1 MLCDNIIN
9 SVPIGLTNLEIA
21 RYLYIK
27 LCSMVCFN
35 TTIHNTDSNNF
46 YRLYNMNIDP
56 KTFDD
61 SQVNCYT
68 WSQLYSFL
76 LNYFNIKNKIV
87 KYWHS
92 YVIFY
97 IDNVKLVADSS
108 FGVYSDMS
116 RIHYGDETNFFGP
129 CIYQDSCIESNVV
142 SFNDVSINFLNKA
155 DYKIG
160 YLDKILRV
168 KEFKKKLCSIK
179 SNKSYDIVSKLD
191 FLFSCIG
198 SLSFGYYES
207 KEFVFELEKYIL
219 TDKELDKVGVVE
231 LKRNNSINDTDIIEC
246 IFVNYNSSY
255 KYYILCPLLPIRGIS
270 SDELSLLY
278 LCGFNNEKKYI
289 PGDIH
294 LRRDIKDLSN
304 YISLSSYNL
313 INNNFKAYKK
323 KLDF

>member
-46 YRLYNMNIDP
+46 YRLYNMKIDP

-142 SFNDVSINFLNKA
+142 SFNDVSINFFNKV

-168 KEFKKKLCSIK
+168 KEFKKKLI
-179 SNKSYDIVSKLD
+179 DIRDNYINIISKLN
-191 FLFSCIG
+191 FLFSNVGC
-198 SLSFGYYES
+198 LSFGYYES
-207 KEFVFELEKYIL
+207 KEFIFELEKYFLSYKDFSNIGAVDL
-219 TDKELDKVGVVE
+219 V
-231 LKRNNSINDTDIIEC
+231 RNNSIDSTDIVQC
-246 IFVNYNSSY
+246 IYVKYNGFVFIVDKSQ
-255 KYYILCPLLPIRGIS
+255 K
-270 SDELSLLY
+270 
-278 LCGFNNEKKYI
+278 
-289 PGDIH
+289 
-294 LRRDIKDLSN
+294 
-304 YISLSSYNL
+304 SSYNN
-313 INNNFKAYKK
+313 ITNN
-323 KLDF
+323 